1 MRGAILPTGKLAPLT
16 LALRACPSPRKRGE
30 GTPRRISPPVPLYRV
45 VLLSFAAVMS
55 MVNPLAVIPPF
66 IALTDRLGRRARAG
80 VALTAAAGSV
90 VVLVTFLLAGNF
102 LFKFFGITVP
112 AFQIMGGILFLVNA
126 LWTLVV
132 DQRRSEKRMEDSDV
146 EKAEIDPT
154 SIAIV
159 PLAIPL
165 LSGPGAITS
174 VMVLVN
180 LYPGIEQKIAVTI
193 AIAAVGIVSYVVLLA
208 ALPISHVMGDR
219 GRAVFTKV
227 MALLLGAIGIQ
238 FIINGVKPVVMDILT
253 SPR

>member
-1 MRGAILPTGKLAPLT
+1 
-16 LALRACPSPRKRGE
+16 
-30 GTPRRISPPVPLYRV
+30 VPLYRV

-55 MVNPLAVIPPF
+55 MVNPFAVIPSF
-66 IALTDRLGRRARAG
+66 IALTDRVVERRTRAR
-80 VALTAAAGSV
+80 VAFIAAAGSI
-90 VVLVTFLLAGNF
+90 VVLVTFLLAGNY
-102 LFKFFGITVP
+102 LFQFFGITVP

-126 LWTLVV
+126 LRTLVV
-132 DQRRSEKRMEDSDV
+132 EDRRAYMGGEKRMEDSDV

-165 LSGPGAITS
+165 LAGPGAITS

-180 LYPGIEQKIAVTI
+180 LYRGFEQKLAVTI
-193 AIAAVGIVSYVVLLA
+193 AIVAVGAISWIVLLA

-238 FIINGVKPVVMDILT
+238 FIINGLKPIVMEILT
-253 SPR
+253 APR

>member
-1 MRGAILPTGKLAPLT
+1 
-16 LALRACPSPRKRGE
+16 
-30 GTPRRISPPVPLYRV
+30 VPFYRV

-55 MVNPLAVIPPF
+55 MVNPLAVIPSF
-66 IALTDRLGRRARAG
+66 IALTDGVARSTRAR
-80 VALTAAAGSV
+80 VAFVAAAGCV
-90 VVLVTFLLAGNF
+90 AVLVVFLVAGNF

-126 LWTLVV
+126 LRTLVV
-132 DQRRSEKRMEDSDV
+132 DDRRAYNIGGEKRMEDSDV
-146 EKAEIDPT
+146 VKAEIDPA

-180 LYPGIEQKIAVTI
+180 LYPGIEQKFAVAT
-193 AIAAVGIVSYVVLLA
+193 AIAAVGVVSYVVLLA

-238 FIINGVKPVVMDILT
+238 FIINGLKPVMLEILT
-253 SPR
+253 APR

>member
-1 MRGAILPTGKLAPLT
+1 
-16 LALRACPSPRKRGE
+16 
-30 GTPRRISPPVPLYRV
+30 VPLYRV

-66 IALTDRLGRRARAG
+66 ITLTDGAERRTRLR
-80 VALTAAAGSV
+80 VAFVAAAGCV
-90 VVLVTFLLAGNF
+90 VVLVTFLLAGNY
-102 LFKFFGITVP
+102 LFQFFGITVP

-126 LWTLVV
+126 LRTLVG
-132 DQRRSEKRMEDSDV
+132 DERRIPDKRMVESDV
-146 EKAEIDPT
+146 EKAEIDPS

-180 LYPGIEQKIAVTI
+180 LYPGIEQKFAVAT
-193 AIAAVGIVSYVVLLA
+193 AIAAVGVVSYVVLLA
-208 ALPISHVMGDR
+208 ALPISHVMGER
-219 GRAVFTKV
+219 GRTIFTKV

-238 FIINGVKPVVMDILT
+238 FIINGLRPVVMEILT
-253 SPR
+253 APR

>member
-1 MRGAILPTGKLAPLT
+1 
-16 LALRACPSPRKRGE
+16 
-30 GTPRRISPPVPLYRV
+30 VPLYRV

-55 MVNPLAVIPPF
+55 MVNPFAVIPSF
-66 IALTDRLGRRARAG
+66 IALTDRVDSRRTRAR
-80 VALTAAAGSV
+80 VAFVAAAGSV
-90 VVLVTFLLAGNF
+90 VVLVTFLLAGNY
-102 LFKFFGITVP
+102 LFQFFGITVP

-126 LWTLVV
+126 LRTLVG
-132 DQRRSEKRMEDSDV
+132 DDGRARGIGGDKRMEDSDV
-146 EKAEIDPT
+146 EKAEVDPS

-165 LSGPGAITS
+165 LAGPGAITS

-180 LYPGIEQKIAVTI
+180 LYPTIEQKVAVMI
-193 AIAAVGIVSYVVLLA
+193 AIAAVGVVSYVVLLA

-238 FIINGVKPVVMDILT
+238 FIINGLRPIVMEILKA
-253 SPR
+253 PH